1 MIILYFYGLLYGL
14 IIIGIT
20 FMLFQNITHICPN
33 CYSEISNKSFYP
45 ISSKGTYITITYGKC
60 IIVIKKI
67 YIYILILIIIIFGIV
82 INYNYY
88 IQINSSQN
96 LNEKIINDQKS
107 EEFISQLYNKN
118 DTLLTWEIFI
128 NDCGSKVMVENS
140 AKANEIFKRKY
151 YKKKIKW
158 EGYFISAFVKSIVPG
173 VLDYNHLVNLNIR
186 MIPSETIKQQDLI
199 LSLNRDNYD
208 KYLKTL
214 QLLKTGSPIQ
224 FEAIFEEIGDEW
236 SPHHLHLIDIKLID
250 DFITNK
256 EKVILFKGINFN
268 IEGHMKIEKEV
279 KEVIENKKNES
290 EKELNFTLENEDENN
305 QKNDLNNNNNDN
317 INIQNN
323 TNENENVNVNNNNNN
338 KENENKS
345 DLNGNNNTIN
355 NNENISNENNTEI
368 NLNKNNSIE
377 NN

>member
-45 ISSKGTYITITYGKC
+45 ISSKGTYVTITYGKC

-88 IQINSSQN
+88 IQINSSEN
-96 LNEKIINDQKS
+96 PNEKIINDQKS
-107 EEFISQLYNKN
+107 EEFISKLYNKN

-151 YKKKIKW
+151 YKKQIKW

-199 LSLNRDNYD
+199 LSLNKDNYD
-208 KYLKTL
+208 KYFKTL

-236 SPHHLHLIDIKLID
+236 SPHHLHLVDIKLID

-268 IEGHMKIEKEV
+268 IEGHMKIQKEV
-279 KEVIENKKNES
+279 NEVIENKINET
-290 EKELNFTLENEDENN
+290 EKELNLTLENEDENN
-305 QKNDLNNNNNDN
+305 QKNNLTNNNDNIDNNNQNNTNENNNINANNNNDN
-317 INIQNN
+317 INQ
-323 TNENENVNVNNNNNN
+323 
-338 KENENKS
+338 ENENKN
-345 DLNGNNNTIN
+345 DLNGNNTNTIN
-355 NNENISNENNTEI
+355 NNENNTEI
-368 NLNKNNSIE
+368 NLNKNNKTE

>member
-1 MIILYFYGLLYGL
+1 
-14 IIIGIT
+14 
-20 FMLFQNITHICPN
+20 MLFQNITHICPN

-236 SPHHLHLIDIKLID
+236 SPHHLHLVDIKLID

-305 QKNDLNNNNNDN
+305 QNNDLNNNNNNDTIN
-317 INIQNN
+317 NNIQNN
-323 TNENENVNVNNNNNN
+323 TNDNNNVNVNNSNNNN
-338 KENENKS
+338 INQENENKS

-355 NNENISNENNTEI
+355 NNENNSNENNTEI